1 MKKTMN
7 LMMRVAAL
15 ALAVVMLAVSVS
27 ATELTYKDITSKHWA
42 YDAIKYVT
50 NEGFMHGSGSTAGE
64 LFNPDGEVNAAEI
77 YATLYRIAG
86 EPEIQPVIYADYY
99 YSKSYR
105 KWSDLP
111 TRWAIENGIAEC
123 SAGYV
128 MIGNAVDV
136 STEEIRRVGYRLF
149 REGDDEFL
157 RECPKPGIFFR
168 IETKESDVFRSAT
181 RTDIV
186 LALYYY
192 VSSYLYGTVD
202 ASADLSGYSDFAA
215 YTKSLELSEDG
226 TDTNYKTNPG
236 VYFPTQDEFE
246 SAWRWAVTAG
256 IIEGYPDGTL
266 GVSNAELYTVSH
278 TSDIPRV
285 IATEAKYVTRAE
297 YAQMLERFVK
307 YLRDGNVIDR
317 TYLVVTDEVAEVTN
331 AEGERLICNDGEFSG
346 TMQVFAKQEIVNGG
360 FPAYRKAWLVTVNKS
375 ESFSYK
381 YKEN

>member
-1 MKKTMN
+1 MTKK
-7 LMMRVAAL
+7 LLIRVASLIFA
-15 ALAVVMLAVSVS
+15 AVLLSSAVF

-50 NEGFMHGSGSTAGE
+50 DEGFMHGSGSTAGE

-86 EPEIQPVIYADYY
+86 EPEIQPVIYADYS

-128 MIGNAVDV
+128 MIGGAVDAPA
-136 STEEIRRVGYRLF
+136 EEIKSVGYRLF

-157 RECPKPGIFFR
+157 RECPKPSMFFR

-215 YTKSLELSEDG
+215 YTKAAETVNEGEYYESEINSG
-226 TDTNYKTNPG
+226 IYI
-236 VYFPTQDEFE
+236 PTQDEFE

-266 GVSNAELYTVSH
+266 GVSNAEMYTIKHHSEL
-278 TSDIPRV
+278 PRV
-285 IATEAKYVTRAE
+285 ISTEAKYVTRAE